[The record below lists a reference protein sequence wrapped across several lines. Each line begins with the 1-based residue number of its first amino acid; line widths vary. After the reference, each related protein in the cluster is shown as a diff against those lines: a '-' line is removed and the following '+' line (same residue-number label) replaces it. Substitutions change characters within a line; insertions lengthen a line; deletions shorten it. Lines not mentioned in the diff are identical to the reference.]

1 MSFIQNNWMLILVFV
16 LSGAMLVWPFI
27 ARRLSP
33 MKDVG
38 NVAATQLVNASNAVL
53 LDVREPAEYATGRLP
68 KAVNIPLSQIRSRG
82 DELAKFRGRPL
93 VVYCERGQRSRQAG
107 GALTK
112 LGLTDIYNLTG
123 GFRAWKDAGL
133 PVER

>member
-16 LSGAMLVWPFI
+16 LSGAMLVWPLV

-38 NVAATQLVNASNAVL
+38 NVGATQLVNASNAVL
-53 LDVREPAEYATGRLP
+53 IDVREPTEFAAGRLP
-68 KAVNIPLSQIRSRG
+68 KAVNIPLSQIRNRG
-82 DELAKFRGRPL
+82 DELARFRGRPV

-107 GALTK
+107 GVLAK
-112 LGLTDIYNLTG
+112 RGLTDVYNLTG
-123 GFRAWKDAGL
+123 GFRAWRDAGL

>member
-16 LSGAMLVWPFI
+16 LSGAMLVWPLVS
-27 ARRLSP
+27 RRLSP

-38 NVAATQLVNASNAVL
+38 NVGATQLVNGSNAVL
-53 LDVREPAEYATGRLP
+53 IDVREPAEFAAGRLP
-68 KAVNIPLSQIRSRG
+68 KAVNVPLSQIKSRAS
-82 DELAKFRGRPL
+82 EVAKFSGRPV

-107 GALTK
+107 GALAK
-112 LGLTDIYNLTG
+112 LGLTDVYTLTG